1 MKKTYVILKKGFEY
15 DDNIYTEVDGGR
27 PSLVVFDKEEAN
39 QKVYELNIQEYKQLN
54 LTDYGYGIDEVIKV
68 DKEVYLDFNKSLVEK
83 YGEITKQGSWDKTDY
98 RLHPMAN
105 DEESKKYAKMLE
117 ISFYEVVETD
127 LDMKSY
133 RDTKI
138 NSILD

>member
-1 MKKTYVILKKGFEY
+1 MKKVYVILKKGFEY
-15 DDNIYTEVDGGR
+15 DDNIYNEVDGGK
-27 PSLVVFDKEEAN
+27 PSLVVFDKEDAD
-39 QKVYELNIQEYKQLN
+39 QKVYELNIQEYKEVN
-54 LTDYGYGIDEVIKV
+54 ITDYGYGIDEVLKV
-68 DKEVYLDFNKSLVEK
+68 DEEVYFDFNKSLVEK
-83 YGEITKQGSWDKTDY
+83 YGEIKKQGSWDRTES
-98 RLHPMAN
+98 RLHPMAS
-105 DEESKKYAKMLE
+105 DEESKKYANMLE